1 MSPGRVL
8 GLVDRTARRVPGGG
22 YRKLVAAA
30 CGAGATWL
38 TTAVPG
44 GVDTVEWAGLAAA
57 LLGVV
62 AVWLVPNEP
71 S

>member
-8 GLVDRTARRVPGGG
+8 GLTARAARKVPGGN
-22 YRKLVAAA
+22 YRKLTAAG
-30 CGAGATWL
+30 CGALATWL

-62 AVWLVPNEP
+62 AVWLVPN
-71 S
+71 SNT